1 MTLDVNK
8 EELTIM
14 GVKFDSFR
22 LFKSVWYAIS
32 TNMIEGWIPEV
43 KDVIRLREEAMA
55 LGIS

>member
-32 TNMIEGWIPEV
+32 TNMIEGSIPKV
-43 KDVIRLREEAMA
+43 KEVIRLREEAIV

>member
-32 TNMIEGWIPEV
+32 TNMIEGWKPEV
-43 KDVIRLREEAMA
+43 KDVIRLREEAIA

>member
-14 GVKFDSFR
+14 GVKFDTFK
-22 LFKSVWYAIS
+22 LFKSVWYAIG
-32 TNMIEGWIPEV
+32 TNMIEGWKPEV
-43 KDVIRLREEAMA
+43 KDVLRLREEAIA